1 MFWEVLPAIL
11 AALFMGGLVTL
22 ICITI
27 GKEDKNDRRRF

>member
-11 AALFMGGLVTL
+11 AALFMGGLEAL

-27 GKEDKNDRRRF
+27 EKKDKNDRRRF